1 MSKTVRHKKSI
12 AFKIQSQLVIAAI
25 FTATAAIGIS
35 LVIFNHAFI
44 QNSIVG
50 LERTVTGISDDLKE
64 KERAVLHYAM
74 LFAQNADTA
83 NLSSNALSSYAKE
96 LGIDFLAITDT
107 AGKIVASSDAQN
119 ATGINLAAPFAC
131 VRSAMQGR
139 AEAEIATSKYSA
151 FSIIAASKSPTD
163 DFIVVCAKNIAGSG
177 WVQSVQK
184 TYNVECTVFY
194 SNVRADTTL
203 KAENGASPVGTTQD
217 DKSVL
222 DTVLQNKK
230 MYSLINKIDGV
241 TYASIY
247 SPVVN
252 SDGKAVGMVF
262 VARPMMELTA
272 ISRSVLVRTIPV
284 ILVILLIIQSIA
296 LMVTKRLVKPIQALK
311 KAFSAMAEGSLTE
324 RVERTTSDEIGEL
337 AESFNSMSAQ
347 FYELTRNIIG
357 VKNDLTQSGEE
368 LSKDV
373 SATSSAMGEV
383 QSSVEMVG
391 EQLEN
396 QRNSVEDTAGAVNE
410 ISSST
415 HSLEEMIET
424 QSANMEEASAAI
436 EEMMGNIA
444 SVNSSV
450 AKMAAEFST
459 LEANAENGFSK
470 QKIVNEKLTKIESQ
484 SDMLKEANSAIANI
498 ASQTNLLAM
507 NAAIEA
513 AHAGEAGKGFAV
525 VADEIRKL
533 SETSS
538 AQSKRIAEQLNSIRK
553 SIDEVVGASNDSS
566 AAFSEAAAKIQE
578 TNQLVLQIR
587 GAMEEQHEGSKQ
599 IGESLRNMHE
609 STAAVQ
615 VAYKETAIGTDTILN
630 QIIALQGITEA
641 INAMMSDVTASV
653 GKIET
658 AEKSLNAI
666 SGKVKDDISEID
678 RELSVFKM

>member
-1 MSKTVRHKKSI
+1 MSKRVKHKKSI

-25 FTATAAIGIS
+25 ITATAAIGIS
-35 LVIFNHAFI
+35 LAIFNHAFI

-50 LERTVTGISDDLKE
+50 LERTVTGVSDDLKE
-64 KERAVLHYAM
+64 KERAALHYAT
-74 LFAQNADTA
+74 LLAKNDDTA
-83 NLSSNALSSYAKE
+83 RLSSSALSAMAHE
-96 LGIDFLAITDT
+96 LEIDLVAVADST
-107 AGKIVASSDAQN
+107 GKVIASSDSN
-119 ATGINLAAPFAC
+119 VPKGFDLASVFAC
-131 VRSAMQGR
+131 VRNAAAGKADTEFSS
-139 AEAEIATSKYSA
+139 SKYSP
-151 FSIIAASKSPTD
+151 FGICAASKSLAGN
-163 DFIVVCAKNIAGSG
+163 FIVVCAKNISGSH
-177 WVQSVQK
+177 WVESVKK
-184 TYNVECTVFY
+184 TYSVECTVFMG
-194 SNVRADTTL
+194 NVRADTTL
-203 KAENGASPVGTTQD
+203 TSGSGASLVGTTQD

-230 MYSLINKIDGV
+230 TYSLINKIDGV

-284 ILVILLIIQSIA
+284 ILVILLIVQFIA
-296 LMVTKRLVKPIQALK
+296 LIVTKRLVNPIQDLK

-373 SATSSAMGEV
+373 SATSNAMGEV

-450 AKMAAEFST
+450 AKMATEFST

-578 TNQLVLQIR
+578 TNQLVMQIR